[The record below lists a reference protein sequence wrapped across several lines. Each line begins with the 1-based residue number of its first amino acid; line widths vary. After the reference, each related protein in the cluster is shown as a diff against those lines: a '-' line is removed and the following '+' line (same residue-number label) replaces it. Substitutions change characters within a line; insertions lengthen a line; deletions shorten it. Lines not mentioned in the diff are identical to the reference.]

1 MKHFRAFLAA
11 WLFGVA
17 APAFAYSPPFN
28 SFSISG
34 LGGSCSAA
42 YTLVYQGANRQTIC
56 LAPGTAGYF
65 LATGGSGAP
74 PSWVNPAAGGTVTS
88 VGLALPG
95 IFSVSGT
102 PVTTAGTLTG
112 ALVSQSANT
121 FLAAP
126 SGAAGIPAFRGLT
139 NPDLPVPLV
148 INDTSTYSKGSL
160 VVSAPSDAL
169 GANIRLVSSGPTPSK
184 TLIVSNGR
192 FVISNDAYTADIFSL
207 DDLGNAQFAQPLGVA
222 TGGTGATT
230 ASGTALDNI
239 TGFSGTGL
247 MRRSGAGAY
256 SFGSTVGVS
265 EGGTGASTASGTALD
280 NITGFSG
287 TGVMSRTGAGA
298 YSFSTIPA
306 LLGSQ
311 TANTIFAAPNGSAG
325 NPAFRPLACAD
336 LPPASRCLLASG
348 TVSNSATLTNTS
360 VFSSA
365 YKFYDIEIYNLVPVT
380 TGTKFLLNL
389 YLGGTLYTVA
399 EHVYTCTTNTGA
411 GNGYQSSNTDT
422 GFIINHSPYAGA
434 TWPGRSEIHI
444 TADGVSRPAIMTAH
458 MENDT
463 SVATG
468 AGLTRCAGSYQVAP
482 SPLNITGFQAAYSTG
497 NISTATYE
505 IYGHN

>member
-1 MKHFRAFLAA
+1 MTHFRAFLAA
-11 WLFGVA
+11 WLFGIA
-17 APAFAYSPPFN
+17 APALAYSPPFN

-34 LGGSCSAA
+34 LGGSCAA
-42 YTLVYQGANRQTIC
+42 SYTLVYQGANMQTIC
-56 LAPGTAGYF
+56 LPPGTAGYF
-65 LATGGSGAP
+65 LTTGGSGAP
-74 PSWVNPAAGGTVTS
+74 PSWSNPAAGGTVTS

-95 IFSVSGT
+95 IFSVSGS
-102 PVTTAGTLTG
+102 PVTTSGTLTG

-126 SGAAGIPAFRGLT
+126 TGVAGVPAFRGIVLA
-139 NPDLPVPLV
+139 DLPVPFP
-148 INDTSTYSKGSL
+148 
-160 VVSAPSDAL
+160 VSA
-169 GANIRLVSSGPTPSK
+169 
-184 TLIVSNGR
+184 
-192 FVISNDAYTADIFSL
+192 
-207 DDLGNAQFAQPLGVA
+207 
-222 TGGTGATT
+222 GGTGASA

-239 TGFSGTGL
+239 SGFAGTGL
-247 MRRSGAGAY
+247 MRRTGAGSY
-256 SFGSTVGVS
+256 SFGAVTSVA
-265 EGGTGASTASGTALD
+265 EGGTGASAAGGTALD
-280 NITGFSG
+280 NISGFVG

-348 TVSNSATLTNTS
+348 TVTNSATLTNTS

-365 YKFYDIEIYNLVPVT
+365 YKFYDIDIYNLAPVT
-380 TGTKFLLNL
+380 TGTSFLLNL
-389 YLGGTLYTVA
+389 YLGGTLYTAA

-422 GFIINHSPYAGA
+422 RFIVNHSPYAGA

-444 TADGVSRPAIMTAH
+444 IADGVSRPTIMTAH

-463 SVATG
+463 SVSTG

-505 IYGHN
+505 IYAHN

>member
-1 MKHFRAFLAA
+1 MTRFRAFLAA
-11 WLFGVA
+11 CLFGIT
-17 APAFAYSPPFN
+17 APALAYSPPFN

-95 IFSVSGT
+95 IFTVSGS
-102 PVTTAGTLTG
+102 PVTTAGTLTA
-112 ALVSQSANT
+112 ALASQSANT

-126 SGAAGIPAFRGLT
+126 TGVAGVPAFRGIVLA
-139 NPDLPVPLV
+139 DLPVPFP
-148 INDTSTYSKGSL
+148 
-160 VVSAPSDAL
+160 VSA
-169 GANIRLVSSGPTPSK
+169 
-184 TLIVSNGR
+184 
-192 FVISNDAYTADIFSL
+192 
-207 DDLGNAQFAQPLGVA
+207 
-222 TGGTGATT
+222 GGTGVAA

-239 TGFSGTGL
+239 TGFAGTGIVRRTGAGVYSQGATVSVAEGGTGASAASGTALDNISGFAGTGL
-247 MRRSGAGAY
+247 MRRTGAGAY

-365 YKFYDIEIYNLVPVT
+365 YKFYDIEIYNLAPVT
-380 TGTKFLLNL
+380 TGTNFLLNL
-389 YLGGTLYTVA
+389 YLGGTLYTAA

-422 GFIINHSPYAGA
+422 RFLINHSPYAGNS
-434 TWPGRSEIHI
+434 WPGRSEIHI

-463 SVATG
+463 SVSTG
-468 AGLTRCAGSYQVAP
+468 AGMTRCAGSYQVAP

-505 IYGHN
+505 IYAHN